1 MNVPETDTARK
12 AGGGPDDEALM
23 QALQRGD
30 ERALN
35 ELMARWETGVKA
47 FLLRLGVPA
56 SDVEDVAQETFIRV
70 FEKRAAYRAGA
81 SFKPWILTI
90 AGNLGR
96 NRLRWRWRRREESI
110 EAVGAE
116 HAADAER
123 GADEDI
129 GPLVRA
135 AVNALPDKLRSAVVC
150 VQLED
155 LSYNEAA
162 QVAGCTPKAI
172 ETRLYRARELLRE
185 RLKDLPRAI

>member
-12 AGGGPDDEALM
+12 AGGDPDDEALM

-35 ELMARWETGVKA
+35 ALMARWETGVKA
-47 FLLRLGVPA
+47 FLLRLGVA
-56 SDVEDVAQETFIRV
+56 AADADDVAQETFIRV
-70 FEKRAAYRAGA
+70 FEKRASYRAGA

-110 EAVGAE
+110 DAADGE
-116 HAADAER
+116 HAADAEP
-123 GADEDI
+123 GAHDDI

-150 VQLED
+150 VELED

-162 QVAGCTPKAI
+162 RVAGCTPKAI

-185 RLKDLPRAI
+185 HLKALLRG